1 VLLHCLT
8 KYNLYCQTYS
18 NLYLA
23 YKYVLTLPSTQV
35 TCERS
40 FSQLKNIKTRLR
52 SQLTDSK
59 LEAFM
64 MMGVEKEKLASLDH
78 DEIIKVVSQQSDLLY
93 KNLMF

>member
-1 VLLHCLT
+1 MTMIQQYFLRVVKTVLT

-35 TCERS
+35 TCERL
-40 FSQLKNIKTRLR
+40 FSQLQNIKTRLF

-59 LEAFM
+59 L
-64 MMGVEKEKLASLDH
+64 
-78 DEIIKVVSQQSDLLY
+78 
-93 KNLMF
+93 